1 VTRLP
6 RHLVHR
12 GTVPASAFLLEDTP
26 AGRATLLRRWRP
38 GHEVHRL
45 GARLLWRLP
54 EPQRIACDAAAGLP
68 LVEVEGRLVGAPFE
82 LAHVRA
88 AAVRGEVLFV
98 DAGVLV
104 AEPPGERID
113 VSTYIDLEGF
123 TAADVASLGDPPPPP
138 ALALVPVAGDP
149 IRAALGLSPLSAEAR
164 DVMEAMQKGA
174 PPGTAAPTVGPIG
187 RALVRA
193 MRWLSSLLPGGTRPG
208 QGTGGQAQDPAAPP
222 RRWAW
227 LDRFDRWLDRVLDVS
242 RLASLLGRRQAEY
255 LNRLMDMFEQGDL
268 DQALRHAIPLAAPG
282 TETPR
287 RSLGLP
293 SPRSSLDIPLGPRRS
308 GGGTIMFG
316 GDAYEQ
322 LRRRY
327 RAAAKRLED
336 QGRYAEAAFVLAE
349 LLRANDEAVAMLEKH
364 AQYRLAAELAESR
377 DLPAGLQ
384 VRLWFLAKDLP
395 RAIAVARRHGAFGDA
410 ILRLERSGHAD
421 AARQLRM
428 LWADGLASAGDYQN
442 AVMAIWPL
450 EQARALAR
458 KWIDLGIEQGGA
470 AGARLRVKKLALT
483 GPNPGDEAALR
494 ETLETD
500 DAERSVE
507 RLAIALALTE
517 DAGALGAVA
526 APLAREAVRSGLR
539 DGLSSDA
546 ARTHLLALA
555 GDGALKADVPPP
567 AQQAPRLHTV
577 APPIRLEIAAS
588 DRGAMPV
595 HEAAWLPDG
604 KMLLALGE
612 AGARL
617 VNREGRTAAHFD
629 VPAHRIVTYDSGSH
643 ALLLAPRASEWS
655 ISRLDLVQR
664 RVELLGQLRLL
675 SFADDTDGS
684 LWIVSEPSSVSAIDL
699 QSPQL
704 KALWRVTAHGVYD
717 LARNASSLSLL
728 FPTPAG
734 NEWWRYELPS
744 FTLRVRQQ
752 LAPSPAEF
760 FSLTAAGHFT
770 GANDLGHAWVQSG
783 VGQPI
788 TRLVTGLEAGGEAN
802 CSAGGEWSS
811 VTATHEADSGLW
823 QLFDW
828 GTGTVRWTARFERM
842 PNTLRVRMRSDV
854 ATWADEY
861 GRVLAVDLG
870 NGRVLRDLRVR

>member
-12 GTVPASAFLLEDTP
+12 GTVPASAFLLEDTA

-38 GHEVHRL
+38 GHEVQRL
-45 GARLLWRLP
+45 GPRLLWRLP
-54 EPQRIACDAAAGLP
+54 EPQRIACDAAPGLP
-68 LVEVEGRLVGAPFE
+68 LVEIEGRLVGAPFE

-104 AEPPGERID
+104 AAPPGERID
-113 VSTYIDLEGF
+113 VSTYIDLGGF

-138 ALALVPVAGDP
+138 ALALVPVTGDP

-164 DVMEAMQKGA
+164 DVMDAMRNGA

-193 MRWLSSLLPGGTRPG
+193 LRWLSSLMPGSGRPA
-208 QGTGGQAQDPAAPP
+208 QGTGAGAPP

-227 LDRFDRWLDRVLDVS
+227 LDRLDRWLDRVLDVS

-282 TETPR
+282 SEPSR

-293 SPRSSLDIPLGPRRS
+293 SPRSSLDIPLGPRGS
-308 GGGTIMFG
+308 GGGGTIMLG

-349 LLRANDEAVAMLEKH
+349 LLHANDEAVAMLEKH

-377 DLPAGLQ
+377 ELPAGLQ

-458 KWIDLGIEQGGA
+458 KWLDLGIEQGGA
-470 AGARLRVKKLALT
+470 SGARLRVKKLALT

-500 DAERSVE
+500 DGERSVE

-517 DAGALGAVA
+517 DAAALGPVA
-526 APLAREAVRSGLR
+526 PPLAREAVRAGLR
-539 DGLSSDA
+539 DGLASDA

-617 VNREGRTAAHFD
+617 VNREGKTAAHFD
-629 VPAHRIVTYDSGSH
+629 VPAHRIVMYDSGSH
-643 ALLLAPRASEWS
+643 ALLLAPRAGAWS

-664 RVELLGQLRLL
+664 RFEPLGQLHLL

-684 LWIVSEPSSVSAIDL
+684 LWVVSEPGAVSAIDL
-699 QSPQL
+699 QSPGL
-704 KALWRVTAHGVYD
+704 KALWRVQANNVYW

-728 FPTPAG
+728 LPEQGAY
-734 NEWWRYELPS
+734 EWWRYELPS

-752 LAPSPAEF
+752 LAPSPAEL
-760 FSLTAAGHFT
+760 FSLTAAGHLT
-770 GANDLGHAWVQSG
+770 GADNFGHAWVQTG
-783 VGQPI
+783 VGQPV
-788 TRLVTGLEAGGEAN
+788 TRAVTGIEPGGDVL
-802 CSAGGEWSS
+802 CWSAGEWSAI
-811 VTATHEADSGLW
+811 VTERDEDGSW
-823 QLFDW
+823 QLADW
-828 GTGTVRWTARFERM
+828 GTGTVRWLAHFERM
-842 PNTLRVRMRSDV
+842 PGSLRVRMRSDV
-854 ATWADEY
+854 ATWADAH